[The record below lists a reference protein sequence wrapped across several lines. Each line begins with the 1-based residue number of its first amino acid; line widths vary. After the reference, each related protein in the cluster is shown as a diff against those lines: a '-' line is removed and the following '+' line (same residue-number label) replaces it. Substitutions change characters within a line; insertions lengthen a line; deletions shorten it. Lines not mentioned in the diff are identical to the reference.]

1 MSNPTPTN
9 KGRLFITGATG
20 YIGRVVTELALSS
33 GWATVHGLSRTPTGD
48 TILSNLGAT
57 PIRGELSSLDVLQRE
72 SAAAD
77 AVLHLA
83 FIHDFSGA
91 TPYSDILATDAAAV
105 DAMATGLRG
114 TGKPLV
120 ISSGCALVEAD
131 PAGAETDETAAIMAN
146 PPLERMKAEAYA
158 LRLKEEGV
166 RVSAIRLAPFVYGRG
181 GSGFL
186 PMLLQQAAL
195 LGESVYV
202 EDGATRSTDVHV
214 DDAARMYL
222 LAVEKAKP
230 GDVFN
235 CTSSTN
241 VTSKEL
247 AGAIGE
253 VIKVPV
259 RSVSREEAV
268 KKLGPFLPMILTHEN
283 RSASRKAMG
292 QLGWQPK
299 EVDRLTDTTR
309 GSYVAFAEKLRSDAS
324 QKTAGL

>member
-158 LRLKEEGV
+158 LR
-166 RVSAIRLAPFVYGRG
+166 
-181 GSGFL
+181 
-186 PMLLQQAAL
+186 
-195 LGESVYV
+195 
-202 EDGATRSTDVHV
+202 
-214 DDAARMYL
+214 
-222 LAVEKAKP
+222 
-230 GDVFN
+230 
-235 CTSSTN
+235 
-241 VTSKEL
+241 
-247 AGAIGE
+247 
-253 VIKVPV
+253 
-259 RSVSREEAV
+259 
-268 KKLGPFLPMILTHEN
+268 
-283 RSASRKAMG
+283 
-292 QLGWQPK
+292 
-299 EVDRLTDTTR
+299 
-309 GSYVAFAEKLRSDAS
+309 
-324 QKTAGL
+324 